1 MEFIDVT
8 IRESVYLK
16 RGMTEEKAIKYLKR
30 YCELMPFSEVRDV
43 EICFLDNMKQG
54 TLLYNE
60 DYIKACHE
68 VVGGK
73 FGLVA
78 VLHPNLVDLSKWNPQ
93 VIKLFRTVRFMI
105 NDTVD
110 SHAEDIIDYLHNLGV
125 EVSINVIYI
134 SRKDEDNVETNLAI
148 AQKHHVERF
157 CFADSCGGCTPEIV
171 MKWMKF
177 TKERDKNIALNFHFH
192 DHFNLALANA
202 VTCFDYVDILDAS
215 VYGLGKGGGNLNL
228 EDAIYAIRKTK
239 GLAITQ
245 QQVVNYANLL
255 NFLIRDILEEDW
267 QTALEEY
274 KNLLIAIYDCNLKEI
289 AAMEESANGDYFKFY
304 ELISTSK

>member
-16 RGMTEEKAIKYLKR
+16 RGMTEEKAIVYLQK
-30 YCELMPFSEVRDV
+30 YCELMPFNEVRDV

-60 DYIKACHE
+60 EFILKASE
-68 VVGGK
+68 VANGK

-78 VLHPNLVDLSKWNPQ
+78 VLHPNLVDLDKWNPE
-93 VIKLFRTVRFMI
+93 VIKKFRTVRFMI
-105 NDTVD
+105 NDKVD
-110 SHAEDIIDYLHNLGV
+110 AHAEEIIDYLHNLGV

-134 SRKDEDNVETNLAI
+134 SRKDEANVEENLAI
-148 AQKHHVERF
+148 AQKHNCERF
-157 CFADSCGGCTPEIV
+157 CFADSCGGCTPACV
-171 MKWMKF
+171 MQWMKF
-177 TKERDKNIALNFHFH
+177 IKERDSKIALNFHFH

-202 VTCFDYVDILDAS
+202 LTCFDYVDILDAS

-228 EDAIYAIRKTK
+228 EDTIYATRKTK
-239 GLAITQ
+239 GMAITP
-245 QQVVNYANLL
+245 QQVVNYAHLL
-255 NFLIRDILEEDW
+255 HFLMKDILEEDW

-274 KNLLIAIYDCNLKEI
+274 KNLLIAVYDCNLKEI
-289 AAMEESANGDYFKFY
+289 AAMEEAADGDYFKFF
-304 ELISTSK
+304 ELISSPK